1 MLVQSQNGRSQARA
15 LLLQTPEGSIEMS
28 DMNLDPKLES
38 LRAKTM
44 EFVNHERES
53 VTDFSNR
60 FLTEVEAAMIQSI
73 ESASTRLESML
84 TKVGNVV
91 TKEPLV
97 ALAALAISGIA
108 VFSLISKKTKT
119 PAKAPEPLKH

>member
-1 MLVQSQNGRSQARA
+1 
-15 LLLQTPEGSIEMS
+15 MS